1 MKRLPTCLITLII
14 LCAFGCMNKHEYEL
28 DKLCQNWVADYEVT
42 TEYENGKILKQDTS
56 TFCWLFGGSEYH
68 LRMFKDSTFIV
79 LDTAWRNGIKY
90 LEPARNGCFI
100 IKNDSLK
107 LNAINIGDVETSI
120 LELTDDTLVLQ
131 RIFNNGQIT
140 RVEQTRF
147 VNSHMNSSFDTFD
160 FPKNKIDT
168 TTIIEEKSLMG
179 IDGKILQYTHYERTY
194 TYNQDTILHLIEDVP
209 AFKQI
214 DTDSILNYLDNYFYA
229 YNLGEYGNQGA
240 VRGHDFAKI
249 DCAFDAYVTYYYEM
263 YCYNIGYIGA
273 FHGDWNH
280 RYGTYSFDGTQL
292 LLSDII
298 TRNSKDYVNDVISD
312 AVLAY
317 KRKTGWL
324 GEGDFDDY
332 YLGKKLQYSSL
343 NYNKRIALGKDGL
356 IVSLDYSDSD
366 TDICFAEN
374 YINAIVPYHKLRPY
388 LKYPF
393 DKLAK

>member
-1 MKRLPTCLITLII
+1 MKYLPLFLTII
-14 LCAFGCMNKHEYEL
+14 MVYLTGCESKYKYDLDMLCH
-28 DKLCQNWVADYEVT
+28 NWVADYEIT
-42 TEYENGKILKQDTS
+42 TEYDNGIISKQDTS
-56 TFCWLFGGSEYH
+56 KFCWLFSDSDYH
-68 LRMFKDSTFIV
+68 LRMFKDSTYIV
-79 LDTAWRNGIKY
+79 LDTVWRNGIKY
-90 LEPARNGCFI
+90 IEPTHKGRFI

-107 LNAINIGDVETSI
+107 FKSINFCDVETSI

-131 RIFNNGQIT
+131 RIFNDGQT
-140 RVEQTRF
+140 ARVEQTRF

-168 TTIIEEKSLMG
+168 TTIIEGKSLMG
-179 IDGKILQYTHYERTY
+179 IDGKILQYTHYERAY
-194 TYNQDTILHLIEDVP
+194 TYNQDTILHLIEELP
-209 AFKQI
+209 IFEQI
-214 DTDSILNYLDNYFYA
+214 DTDSILNYLDNYFNA
-229 YNLGEYGNQGA
+229 YNLGEYGDQRT

-249 DCAFDAYVTYYYEM
+249 DCTFDEYITYYYEM
-263 YCYNIGYIGA
+263 YCYNKGYIGA

-280 RYGTYSFDGTQL
+280 RYSTYSFDGTRL

-298 TRNSKDYVNDVISD
+298 TRDSKDYVNDLISD

-324 GEGDFDDY
+324 GEGEYDDY
-332 YLGKKLQYSSL
+332 YLGKKLLYSSL
-343 NYNKRIALGKDGL
+343 NYNKRVAIGKDGL

-366 TDICFAEN
+366 TDISFAEN